1 MESFGFG
8 IVRAEMRD
16 FGNVRGC
23 QAGLAV
29 AGPLWLGLACAAI
42 AAANQQPAAQ
52 QLQQALRSQPGEAAQ
67 QVTLP
72 DTLKLGGADDA
83 TTLQPSYR
91 LGVELSAAPGRT
103 AVYLPGVFAHVRL
116 AVNGHTVADRIREP
130 LPRPPRGAD
139 RLLLAPVPA
148 EFVRPGLNQIDVT
161 LAGRRSTS
169 LSRVWVGDEDLLRGM
184 HQRKLLLTVHGPVA
198 AAAVIMALSLCV
210 LLLWARRTGDTLYAY
225 FGIGGLLWALHTVW
239 TVLPNPVL
247 KPPHFGIWWTMGYAL
262 FCAPLVVFCV
272 RLARWQLPRFE
283 RTLWVGVVV
292 GPLLLYGASFA
303 GVLDT
308 AQDYWR
314 LVWLGAVA
322 VGVFAVA
329 RYALQQRNAQ
339 GVLLLATG
347 ALALVFGM
355 RDWLLDQDR
364 SDNHPV
370 FLTSFSGLLFFPLVA
385 WILIDSF
392 VRTARELR
400 QLNVDLE
407 QRVASKST
415 ELLQALNEM
424 RAAKDAAEAANRA
437 KSSFLAAASHDLR
450 QPAHA
455 LGLYLAA
462 LRGGTLS
469 DGQFELVER
478 MSDATAA
485 LDTMFNALLDISR
498 VDAGAVQARPRP
510 FELGPML
517 HRLAAEFSQ
526 QAADKG
532 LRLSVRVSAAAR
544 HWRAH
549 SDPMLVERIVRNL
562 LGNAIKYTREGGVLL
577 ACRKRTGA
585 AQTWL
590 VQVWDTGPGIAEAD
604 RERVFEEFLQ
614 LDPSGRGQGAPAD
627 RVGVP
632 RRDGSPRLGLGLG
645 LSIVRRLAQLL
656 DHGVSLK
663 SMPGRGTSL
672 TLELPATAA
681 EAPIEVRRARETR
694 SLTGL
699 RVGVIDDDTD
709 VREGMRVL
717 LERWGC
723 IVSAGA
729 SADELLVRGSGSVGA
744 PLQVLVVD
752 YQLHEGRTGIEAI
765 EAVRRACR
773 AHLPA
778 LIVSGVSAATRL
790 AELHA
795 SGFEWLIKP
804 VPPEQLRSWLVNA
817 AQTHCGSV
825 DTPTRCEAPSTVAP

>member
-1 MESFGFG
+1 
-8 IVRAEMRD
+8 MRD
-16 FGNVRGC
+16 FGNIRRC
-23 QAGLAV
+23 QARPAV
-29 AGPLWLGLACAAI
+29 AGLLWLGLAFLAAS
-42 AAANQQPAAQ
+42 AAAQLPPAVQ
-52 QLQQALRSQPGEAAQ
+52 QLQRALRSLPGEVAQ

-72 DTLKLGGADDA
+72 DTLNRDGAEDA
-83 TTLQPSYR
+83 TPLQPSYR
-91 LGVELSAAPGRT
+91 LGVELGAAPGRT
-103 AVYLPGVFAHVRL
+103 AVYLPGVFAPVRV

-130 LPRPPRGAD
+130 SPRPPRGAD

-148 EFVRPGLNQIDVT
+148 EFLRPGLNQIEVS
-161 LAGRRSTS
+161 LAGRHRTS
-169 LSRVWVGDEDLLRGM
+169 LSRVWVGDEDTLRGLY
-184 HQRKLLLTVHGPVA
+184 QRKVLLTVHGPVA

-239 TVLPNPVL
+239 TVLPNPIL
-247 KPPHFGIWWTMGYAL
+247 KPPHFSIWWTMGFPL

-283 RTLWVGVVV
+283 RALWVGVAV
-292 GPLLLYGASFA
+292 GPVLLYGAHFA

-308 AQDYWR
+308 AQDFWR
-314 LVWLGAVA
+314 LAWLVAVA
-322 VGVFAVA
+322 VGVFAVG

-347 ALALVFGM
+347 ALALVFGA

-370 FLTSFSGLLFFPLVA
+370 FLTSYSGLLFFPLVA

-400 QLNVDLE
+400 ELNIELE
-407 QRVASKST
+407 RRVADKST
-415 ELLQALNEM
+415 ELSQALNEM
-424 RAAKDAAEAANRA
+424 RAAKDAAETADRA

-462 LRGGTLS
+462 LRGETLNAA
-469 DGQFELVER
+469 QLELVER
-478 MSDATAA
+478 MSAATSA

-498 VDAGAVQARPRP
+498 MDAGAVQVRPRP
-510 FELGPML
+510 FELAPML

-532 LRLSVRVSAAAR
+532 LRLSVRISSAAR
-544 HWRAH
+544 QWRAH

-577 ACRKRTGA
+577 ACRRCGGA
-585 AQTWL
+585 VPAWQI
-590 VQVWDTGPGIAEAD
+590 QVWDTGQGIAAAD
-604 RERVFEEFLQ
+604 RERVFEEFFQ
-614 LDPSGRGQGAPAD
+614 LDPSGRGQVGAAD
-627 RVGVP
+627 RGSGHGL
-632 RRDGSPRLGLGLG
+632 DGSARLGLGLG

-656 DHGVSLK
+656 GHGVSLR
-663 SMPGRGTSL
+663 STPGRGTCL

-681 EAPIEVRRARETR
+681 DALVEMRASHETR
-694 SLTGL
+694 SLAGL
-699 RVGVIDDDTD
+699 RVGVIDDEDE

-723 IVSAGA
+723 VVTTGA
-729 SADELLVRGSGSVGA
+729 SAEELLARAAGGVGA
-744 PLQVLVVD
+744 PPQVLVVD
-752 YQLHEGRTGIEAI
+752 YQLREGRTGVEAI

-773 AHLPA
+773 ARPPA

-804 VPPEQLRSWLVNA
+804 VPPERLRNWLVA
-817 AQTHCGSV
+817 ATQKRCGSAG
-825 DTPTRCEAPSTVAP
+825 TPTRREATSAARP